1 MQIRFPLILDGATGT
16 ELQKCGYKGDV
27 SAEQW
32 VLDNPESIVGIQK
45 GYVAAGSNVLYSPSF
60 GANRRKL
67 EEHGIFN
74 KTADYNRRLAALSQK
89 AADGRA
95 FVAGDI
101 SPTGLFLSP
110 LGEASFEELVDIY
123 TEQAAGLEQ
132 AGVDLF
138 VIETMMTLSDAR
150 AAVLAVRSVSDKPI
164 FVTFTC
170 DENGRSLSGTDITAA
185 LTVLQG
191 MGIDAFGLNCSAGP
205 AEMLPQIKRLREFS
219 RVPLIVKPNAG
230 MPEIQ
235 GGKTVYNC
243 PPEQF
248 VELVPEFLASGV
260 AIFGGCCGT
269 TSEHIAALSKALKN
283 AEPVAPA
290 PKFTDLLPASTEKL
304 TAYLPVDARHGTILT
319 VTDELEDELS
329 DALDTDDAMVAVRLD
344 TWDEVEL
351 FADCQYMISKPL
363 CIVCD
368 DADILE
374 AALRAYQGRPLYEGT
389 LPDSALAPLVSKY
402 GVII

>member
-32 VLDNPESIVGIQK
+32 VLDNPDSIVGIQK

-89 AADGRA
+89 AADGKA

-243 PPEQF
+243 TPEQF
-248 VELVPEFLASGV
+248 VELIPEFLASGV

-269 TSEHIAALSKALKN
+269 TAEHIAALSKALKN